1 MAVHAKRRNW
11 SPDRRKRGK
20 GRPMQAD
27 AEITKARIVEAT
39 RELLRHRKPAS
50 ITREAVARAAKVD
63 PGLVRYYFG
72 NTNNLFAHVIR
83 KIGDDLHA
91 RLAALRPAP
100 SALDQLRDQARVWL
114 QVFLDDPHFHDLVV
128 DRVFHSEDR
137 TAFEM
142 RERFMERAYPRVEKL
157 VSSGVRRGELRK
169 ADPRFVYLAFIGLC
183 EFFATAGPLV
193 ERLFGGRRGAAR
205 LAPAYGR
212 FVAGLLADGLR
223 RRGTPRRR
231 NRSLT

>member
-1 MAVHAKRRNW
+1 LN
-11 SPDRRKRGK
+11 RRKK
-20 GRPMQAD
+20 GRPLQTD
-27 AEITKARIVEAT
+27 AELTKALIVQAA
-39 RELLRHRKPAS
+39 RKLLRHQKPAR

-72 NTNNLFAHVIR
+72 NTNNVFAHVIR

-91 RLAALRPAP
+91 RLDALPPAAP
-100 SALDQLRDQARVWL
+100 ALDQLRDQARVWL
-114 QVFLDDPHFHDLVV
+114 QAFLDDPHFHDLVV
-128 DRVFHSEDR
+128 DRVLHGEDR
-137 TAFEM
+137 TALEILD
-142 RERFMERAYPRVEKL
+142 RFVERAYPRIERL
-157 VSSGVRRGELRK
+157 VSSGARRGELRK

-193 ERLFGGRRGAAR
+193 GRLFGGRRGAAR

-223 RRGTPRRR
+223 RRGGLRRR
-231 NRSLT
+231 NRSLS